1 MKTPL
6 RLLAAAWGFAEATLL
21 FVVPDVLLSVLV
33 LTRGWREG
41 ALAALWA
48 FAGALLG
55 GLLLYAWGSED
66 PETLFRLLDWL
77 PAISPGMLAEVRAN
91 LAEGGAWSL
100 ILAGVTG
107 VPYKTY
113 AASAAGAAMPLGSF
127 LIASAVARA
136 GRFGLAV
143 LLAAVLSRIL
153 SRFVGTRGQLRILAG
168 FWLVFY
174 AAYWSL
180 MPN

>member
-1 MKTPL
+1 MIHPL
-6 RLLAAAWGFAEATLL
+6 RLLAAAWGFAEATLF
-21 FVVPDVLLSVLV
+21 FVVPDVLLSFLV
-33 LTRGWREG
+33 LARGWREG
-41 ALAALWA
+41 VWVALWA
-48 FAGALLG
+48 LAGALLG
-55 GLLLYAWGSED
+55 GLLLYAWGSRD
-66 PETLFRLLDWL
+66 PETLIRLLDGL

-91 LAEGGAWSL
+91 LEKGGAWSL

-113 AASAAGAAMPLGSF
+113 AASAAGASMPLGSF
-127 LIASAVARA
+127 LLASAVARA

-143 LLAAVLSRIL
+143 LLTALLSHL
-153 SRFVGTRGQLRILAG
+153 LARFVGTRGQLRILAG